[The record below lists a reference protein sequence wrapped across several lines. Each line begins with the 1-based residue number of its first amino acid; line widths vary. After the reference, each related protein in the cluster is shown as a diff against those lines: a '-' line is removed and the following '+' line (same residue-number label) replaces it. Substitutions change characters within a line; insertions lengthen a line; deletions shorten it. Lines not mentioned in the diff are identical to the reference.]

1 MDKVE
6 TIQKNS
12 IIEYLFEI
20 VSAAY
25 VIIVV
30 LSCWKLPLIATVL
43 LGAGLGAQLF
53 FWKEKA
59 DVATMIAAAA
69 LGTPSEMLCVKYG
82 VWSYYAPGLVGGIPV
97 WIPLVWAYLFCFY
110 RRLSITIHTSISKKW
125 PDNRELPVKLINGMM
140 GGMIMVYYVTAFFL
154 ISKKFA
160 VTYFVFTLPAV
171 IFWHKQRDMLIFIIG
186 AVCGTVGEYLCMKLG
201 FWVYQYPYLRSIG
214 LPISLPLAWGLSVVI
229 ISNIARKWERR

>member
-1 MDKVE
+1 MVQRPKV
-6 TIQKNS
+6 TTDGI
-12 IIEYLFEI
+12 L
-20 VSAAY
+20 
-25 VIIVV
+25 
-30 LSCWKLPLIATVL
+30 LPI
-43 LGAGLGAQLF
+43 
-53 FWKEKA
+53 
-59 DVATMIAAAA
+59 
-69 LGTPSEMLCVKYG
+69 VKYG

-110 RRLSITIHTSISKKW
+110 RRLSKTIHTSISKKW

-140 GGMIMVYYVTAFFL
+140 AGMIMVYYVTTSFL

-201 FWVYQYPYLRSIG
+201 FWVYRYPYLRSIG
-214 LPISLPLAWGLSVVI
+214 LPISLPLAWGLSAVI
-229 ISNIARKWERR
+229 ISNIASRWERR